1 MARLGKRPARRSN
14 WMALGIRE
22 FEAGRFLRARQFFE
36 KAHRTEPRNPAPLVG
51 LARAQERVG
60 EIDAA
65 IADLTRAVKLKPDD
79 ESATR
84 HLSRIV
90 RVVRL
95 DDYRQL
101 DPAGIRAALGAPNV
115 DRQRLCEVAIA
126 YWRDAH
132 EFAAQTEPSA
142 LVVKRTADA
151 LADPLL
157 HRALSHGVNTSIDL
171 EWLLTG
177 LRRALLLDVP
187 AERFM
192 DRDLFAFAVAL
203 AQQCQLNDH
212 VFPTRPEE
220 EERRAALEIDWAA
233 VTAGDPD
240 AGLTLLLQLLYAPAR
255 KVAPSD
261 LTPADCHKIR
271 PKALAEL
278 VAPLVEADA
287 ARTRLVETIPSIGG
301 IEDPVSQRVAA
312 QYAGSPYPRWSSL
325 HSPAPGRAKRTL
337 LRFFPDARLGFMN
350 EPFDVLIAGAGT
362 GQHAIASATS
372 YGPGANVTAIDIS
385 RPSLAYGKWMA
396 QRLGVENVSFA
407 QADILNLGDSGP
419 YHIIEA
425 VGVLH
430 HMADPMAGWRAL
442 LDRLAPDGLML
453 VGLYSKVS
461 RANLAR
467 LRAHPAYPGPDCTD
481 SEARAFRAALIED
494 RTDETLF
501 DSADFYTLNEF
512 RDLVLH
518 PQEVGFTLEQ
528 IASFL
533 EEQKLQFA
541 GFTLPGPVVRTFH
554 DMFPDSPWP
563 GRLTDWSAFERQY
576 PRTFDGMYTFWCT
589 RAD

>member
-1 MARLGKRPARRSN
+1 
-14 WMALGIRE
+14 MALGIRE
-22 FEAGRFLRARQFFE
+22 FEARRYLRARQFFE

-51 LARAQERVG
+51 LARTQERVG

-90 RVVRL
+90 RLVGL
-95 DDYRQL
+95 DDYSQL
-101 DPAGIRAALGAPNV
+101 DPAGLRAALAAPNV
-115 DRQRLCEVAIA
+115 DRQRLSEIAIA

-132 EFAAQTEPSA
+132 ALIAHTDPSG

-157 HRALSHGVNTSIDL
+157 HRALANGINTSIDV

-203 AQQCQLNDH
+203 ARQCQLNDH
-212 VFPTRPEE
+212 VFPTTPEE
-220 EERRAALEIDWAA
+220 DERRAALEIDWAA
-233 VTAGDPD
+233 IVGGDAD
-240 AGLTLLLQLLYAPAR
+240 AGRVLLLKLLYAPAR
-255 KVAPSD
+255 EISPPD
-261 LTPADCHKIR
+261 LTPADCLKVR

-278 VAPLVEADA
+278 LAPLIEAHA
-287 ARTRLVETIPSIGG
+287 ARDRLAETIPKIGDTT
-301 IEDPVSQRVAA
+301 DPVSQRVAV
-312 QYAGSPYPRWSSL
+312 QYQDSPYPRWSSL
-325 HSPAPGRAKRTL
+325 HSPARGRARRTL
-337 LRFFPDARLGFMN
+337 SRFFPDARLGFMT

-372 YGPGANVTAIDIS
+372 YGSQANVTAIDIS
-385 RPSLAYGKWMA
+385 RTRLAYGKWMA
-396 QRLGVENVSFA
+396 QRLGADNISFA
-407 QADILNLGDSGP
+407 LGDIANLPTDRGP
-419 YHIIEA
+419 YQIIEA
-425 VGVLH
+425 VSGLH
-430 HMADPMAGWRAL
+430 DMADPLAGWRAL
-442 LDRLAPDGLML
+442 LDRLAPGGLML

-467 LRAHPAYPGPDCTD
+467 LPAHPAYPGPDCTD
-481 SEARAFRAALIED
+481 AEARAFRAALLAE

-501 DSADFYTLNEF
+501 DSQDFYTLTGF
-512 RDLVLH
+512 KDLALH
-518 PQEVGFTLEQ
+518 PHEVSFTLPE
-528 IASFL
+528 IAAFL
-533 EEQKLQFA
+533 AQHKLRFA
-541 GFTLPGPVVRTFH
+541 GFVLPALVIRKFH
-554 DMFPDSPWP
+554 ENFPDSPWP
-563 GRLTDWSAFERQY
+563 GRLEDWSAFERQN
-576 PRTFDGMYTFWCT
+576 PDTFNGMYTFWCA